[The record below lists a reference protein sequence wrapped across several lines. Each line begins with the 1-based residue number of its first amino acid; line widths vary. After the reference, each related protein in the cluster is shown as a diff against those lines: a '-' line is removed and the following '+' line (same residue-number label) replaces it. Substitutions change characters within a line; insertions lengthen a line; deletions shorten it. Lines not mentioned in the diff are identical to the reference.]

1 MGQQPVKKSSLQAEV
16 SSNKAKVMGQQPV
29 IIADYSIALTCPG
42 TVKHYSGKLRMV
54 IADVWIDN
62 KIKRMTFL
70 SNNMTWAASSICE
83 LYKSRWAIE
92 VFFKEIK
99 QTLQLADFM
108 GTSENAVKW
117 QIWTALL
124 TYLLLRFIAWKHQW
138 KHSFHRLFTLIRA
151 ILWNFLNLE
160 AVLKACEKGK
170 SQSNKPPPPVPKQME
185 FYF

>member
-1 MGQQPVKKSSLQAEV
+1 
-16 SSNKAKVMGQQPV
+16 
-29 IIADYSIALTCPG
+29 
-42 TVKHYSGKLRMV
+42 MV
-54 IADVWIDN
+54 IADVWVDN
-62 KIKRMTFL
+62 KLKRMTFL

-138 KHSFHRLFTLIRA
+138 MHSFHRLFTLIRA

-160 AVLKACEKGK
+160 AVLKACEKVK
-170 SQSNKPPPPVPKQME
+170 SKSNKPPPTVPKQIE

>member
-1 MGQQPVKKSSLQAEV
+1 MIG
-16 SSNKAKVMGQQPV
+16 
-29 IIADYSIALTCPG
+29 
-42 TVKHYSGKLRMV
+42 
-54 IADVWIDN
+54 
-62 KIKRMTFL
+62 
-70 SNNMTWAASSICE
+70 E
-83 LYKSRWAIE
+83 LYKSSWTIE

-108 GTSENAVKW
+108 GTSKNAVKW
-117 QIWTALL
+117 QIWTVLL
-124 TYLLLRFIAWKHQW
+124 TYLLLRFIAW

-170 SQSNKPPPPVPKQME
+170 SQSNKLPPPAPKQME

>member
-1 MGQQPVKKSSLQAEV
+1 
-16 SSNKAKVMGQQPV
+16 
-29 IIADYSIALTCPG
+29 
-42 TVKHYSGKLRMV
+42 MV
-54 IADVWIDN
+54 IADVWVDN
-62 KIKRMTFL
+62 KLKRMAFL

-117 QIWTALL
+117 QIWMALL

-160 AVLKACEKGK
+160 AVLKACEKVK
-170 SQSNKPPPPVPKQME
+170 SKSNKPPPPVPKQME